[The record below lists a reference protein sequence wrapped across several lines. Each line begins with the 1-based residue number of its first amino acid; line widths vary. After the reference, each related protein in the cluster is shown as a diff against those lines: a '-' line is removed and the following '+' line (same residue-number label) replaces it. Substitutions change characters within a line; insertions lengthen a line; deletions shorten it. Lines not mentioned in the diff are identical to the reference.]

1 MSCDKLILKTRTK
14 IQEQLRLKQSLAP
27 DIQISGKA
35 IALIITTV
43 WYLHG
48 DGQVAQK
55 GEPETNLRI

>member
-1 MSCDKLILKTRTK
+1 MPRDKLILKTRTK

-27 DIQISGKA
+27 DIRISGKA
-35 IALIITTV
+35 TALIITTV
-43 WYLHG
+43 WYPHG